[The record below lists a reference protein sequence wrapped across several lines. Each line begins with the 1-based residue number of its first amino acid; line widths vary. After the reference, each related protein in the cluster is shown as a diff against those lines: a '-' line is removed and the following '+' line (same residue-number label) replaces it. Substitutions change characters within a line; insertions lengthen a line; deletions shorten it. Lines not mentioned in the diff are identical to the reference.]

1 MWQLRADEQASAEA
15 AVKQTLPP
23 CQVRCPIKEAIQR
36 SNVMISLLPNDPEK
50 ARDGVI
56 QIGDFLY
63 DRNPFFTVCGY
74 ICGICER
81 ECNYKSKGGSIKRR
95 LLKQFLSDT
104 YTPYLNEK
112 KPLDVKKDKGPVA
125 ILGGGPGGLF
135 CAWELSKKGY
145 DVTIFD
151 NNPKLG
157 GAVRYIPKYRL
168 PEKVLDTAVDNLIR
182 LGGIKIKKKVKVNGG
197 DPISQLKDQGFK
209 AFFIATGT
217 PYPRALTLGIKPV
230 DWHGLENVMYGL
242 TLLDEVAKNN
252 IPPDYYKDKSVIV
265 VGGGNVAFDAARTA
279 ARLGGEATIVCLET
293 WDKSSKDGIPAD
305 LEEIE
310 GAHQEGIRIVYS
322 RGVRSVIGKKDK
334 FEKIDCPKCTSVF
347 DEKGFNP
354 KFDTSD
360 CIEIEGDVLLITI
373 GQMMDRSLLQNT
385 GLFDES
391 GRLAVNPLTLQSQKR
406 KEVFLGGDVRRIG
419 FMVDAMAEGRQAADS
434 IDKYLRGVSTA
445 RWLVT
450 YEGSKAPLRDV
461 FKPEPAPKWTL
472 PDKRMNFEPFEIGF
486 TLDEAI
492 KEARRCLECGPC
504 ISCKACVA
512 TGIQPELPTVKVD
525 ETLCSGCGMC
535 VAACNY
541 STAHL
546 AEIPILFDGR
556 EVGVKRVSYTDPLL
570 CKACGMCVSACP
582 SGARELVPDLS
593 ATEKHKITDKS
604 GIVCFACKF
613 GWGYAAGNGTFK
625 NIKSMVPVVCIGKV
639 DATDI
644 LEAFKKGS
652 DGVLLLGCGEGDCHF
667 QDGNQEARKR
677 MYLLHK
683 ILESFG
689 IEKERLEAV
698 TSIDPQGEKIQGI
711 INGFM
716 DRLKGLGPI
725 KRQEVTHGR

>member
-1 MWQLRADEQASAEA
+1 MWQLRSDEQASAEA

-23 CQVRCPIKEAIQR
+23 CQVRCPIKESIQR
-36 SNVMISLLPNDPEK
+36 TNVMISLLPNDPEK
-50 ARDGVI
+50 AREGVI

-81 ECNYKSKGGSIKRR
+81 DCNYKTKGGSVKRR
-95 LLKQFLSDT
+95 LLKHFLSDS
-104 YTPYLNEK
+104 YTPYLK
-112 KPLDVKKDKGPVA
+112 KKPPLDVKKDKGPVA
-125 ILGGGPGGLF
+125 ILGGGPAGLF

-145 DVTIFD
+145 EVTIFD

-168 PEKVLDTAVDNLIR
+168 PEDVLDTAVDNLIR
-182 LGGIKIKKKVKVNGG
+182 LGGIKVQKEVKVNGG
-197 DPISQLKDQGFK
+197 DPITKLKEQGFK
-209 AFFIATGT
+209 AFFVATGT

-230 DWHGLENVMYGL
+230 DWQGLDNVMYGL
-242 TLLDEVAKNN
+242 TLLDEIGKGS
-252 IPPDYYKDKSVIV
+252 IPADFYKGKRVIV

-279 ARLGGEATIVCLET
+279 VRLGGQVTLVCLET
-293 WDKSSKDGIPAD
+293 GDKSTKDGIPAD
-305 LEEIE
+305 IEEIE

-322 RGVRSVIGKKDK
+322 RGVRSVIGEGGK
-334 FEKIDCPKCTSVF
+334 FTKIDCPKCTSVF

-360 CIEIEGDVLLITI
+360 CIQIDGDVLLITI
-373 GQMMDRSLLQNT
+373 GQTWDRPVLQKA

-391 GRLAVNPLTLQSQKR
+391 GRLAVNPLTLQSSKR
-406 KEVFLGGDVRRIG
+406 KDVFVGGDVRKIG

-445 RWLVT
+445 RWLVS
-450 YEGSKAPLRDV
+450 YEGSEPPLRDSY
-461 FKPEPAPKWTL
+461 KPEPAPKWTS
-472 PDKRMNFEPFEIGF
+472 PDSRMNFDPFEIGF
-486 TLDEAI
+486 TLEEAI

-512 TGIQPELPTVKVD
+512 TNIQSELPTVKVD
-525 ETLCSGCGMC
+525 EGLCSGCGMC

-541 STAHL
+541 RTAHL
-546 AEIPILFDGR
+546 REVPIFFDGR
-556 EVGVKRVSYTDPLL
+556 EVGIKRISYSDPLL

-582 SGARELVPDLS
+582 SGARELVPDVS
-593 ATEKHKITDKS
+593 ATEKHQIAE
-604 GIVCFACKF
+604 GPGVVAFACKF
-613 GWGYAAGNGTFK
+613 GWGYGSDNGHFANVK
-625 NIKSMVPVVCIGKV
+625 NMIPVVCIGKV

-644 LEAFKKGS
+644 LGAFRKGS
-652 DGVLLLGCGEGDCHF
+652 DGVLLLGCAEGDCHF

-677 MYLLHK
+677 VYLLHK

-689 IEKERLEAV
+689 IEKDRLEVV
-698 TSIDPQGEKIQGI
+698 TAIDPKGERIQGI
-711 INGFM
+711 INGFI
-716 DRLKGLGPI
+716 DRLTGLGPLT
-725 KRQEVTHGR
+725 R